1 MEKLRLLSQ
10 WLNKTLGFR
19 VPEQSTLFYLAVVQ
33 TFLLM
38 IFVLRY
44 QDMGSAFLFFSVLS
58 FFSTFVILGLRPL
71 KRVLTV
77 KIDEK
82 SFAPTLQIANETL
95 PFLRR
100 GLNEETA
107 QKTAEIIH
115 KIIDVAAVAITDR
128 EKVLAFL
135 GTGCENHPVGGSIVT
150 RATLEVIATGELKV
164 VQSKGEFNCP
174 VKDCNCPLES
184 AVIVPLVCEGKIVG
198 TVKLYQT
205 DKGKIPGSVV
215 RLAVGIA
222 QLLGVQMELAEL
234 DRQTQLATKAELDA
248 LQAQINPHFLFNTIN
263 TISMFT
269 RTNPVTARRL
279 LLRLSSFFRH
289 SLKRHGSFI
298 TLQEEL
304 EYIHTYLILEK
315 ARFRE
320 KIRVVRNID
329 KSVLQYYIPV
339 LTVQPLI
346 ENAIRH
352 GITPKEGQGT
362 VQISAQLRGDE
373 IEIAITDDGV
383 GIEPDI
389 MPKIFQPGFGSGSGV
404 GLSNVH
410 ERLKILFGEDHGINI
425 ESEPG
430 YGTTVWLRVPLMQH
444 DGDEGDGRFDLK
456 GSDRRR

>member
-1 MEKLRLLSQ
+1 MDVEVKDMEKLRLLSQ
-10 WLNKTLGFR
+10 KLNKKFGFRTPEATTVLRLAAVQAVLGLLFVLWRSDMALEILALCLAMFMGTFVTLGF
-19 VPEQSTLFYLAVVQ
+19 
-33 TFLLM
+33 
-38 IFVLRY
+38 
-44 QDMGSAFLFFSVLS
+44 
-58 FFSTFVILGLRPL
+58 RPL

-77 KIDEK
+77 RVDEK

-107 QKTAEIIH
+107 QKTAEIIQ
-115 KIIDVAAVAITDR
+115 KISDVAAVAITDR

-150 RATLEVIATGELKV
+150 RATREVIATGELKV
-164 VQSKGEFNCP
+164 VQHKGEFNCP
-174 VKDCNCPLES
+174 IKDCNCPLES
-184 AVIVPLVCEGKIVG
+184 AVIAPLINKGKVVG

-205 DKGKIPGSVV
+205 HKGQIPGSVV
-215 RLAVGIA
+215 KLAVGVA

-234 DRQTQLATKAELDA
+234 DHQAQLATKAELDA

-269 RTNPVTARRL
+269 RTNPETARRL
-279 LLRLSSFFRH
+279 LIRLASFFRH
-289 SLKRHGSFI
+289 SLKRHGRFI

-304 EYIHTYLILEK
+304 EYINTYLVLEK

-320 KIRVVRNID
+320 KLRVVRNID
-329 KSVLQYYIPV
+329 KSLLGYRIPV
-339 LTVQPLI
+339 LTVQPLV
-346 ENAIRH
+346 ENAVRH
-352 GITPKEGQGT
+352 GVTPKEGPGT

-383 GIEPDI
+383 GIQPDI
-389 MPKIFQPGFGSGSGV
+389 MPRIFEPGFGSGSGV

-410 ERLKILFGEDHGINI
+410 ERLKILFGEEHGLNI

-430 YGTTVWLRVPLMQH
+430 YGTIVWLRVPLMVH
-444 DGDEGDGRFDLK
+444 DDD
-456 GSDRRR
+456 

>member
-10 WLNKTLGFR
+10 WLNKSFGFR
-19 VPEQSTLFYLAVVQ
+19 VPEATTLLRLVAWQGLLVLLPVMLFPQMAQVFGLLGLGS
-33 TFLLM
+33 FL
-38 IFVLRY
+38 
-44 QDMGSAFLFFSVLS
+44 G
-58 FFSTFVILGLRPL
+58 TTVILGMRPL

-77 KIDEK
+77 KVDEK

-95 PFLRR
+95 PILRR

-107 QKTAEIIH
+107 KKTAEIIQ
-115 KIIDVAAVAITDR
+115 KISDVAAVAITDR

-150 RATLEVIATGELKV
+150 RATREVIATGELKV
-164 VQSKGEFNCP
+164 VQNKGEFNCP

-184 AVIVPLVCEGKIVG
+184 AVIVPLICKGEVAG

-205 DKGKIPGSVV
+205 HKGQIPGSVV
-215 RLAVGIA
+215 RLAVGVA
-222 QLLGVQMELAEL
+222 QLLSVQMELADL

-269 RTNPVTARRL
+269 RTNPETARRL
-279 LLRLSSFFRH
+279 LIRLASFFRH
-289 SLKRHGSFI
+289 SLKRYGRFI
-298 TLQEEL
+298 TLQEEM

-329 KSVLQYYIPV
+329 KSLLHYQIPV
-339 LTVQPLI
+339 LTVQPLV

-352 GITPKEGQGT
+352 GITPKEGQGM

-383 GIEPDI
+383 GIDPTI
-389 MPKIFQPGFGSGSGV
+389 MPRIFQPGFGSGSGV

-410 ERLKILFGEDHGINI
+410 ERLKILFGEDHGLNV
-425 ESEPG
+425 ESEQG
-430 YGTTVWLRVPLMQH
+430 YGTTVWLRVPLMLH
-444 DGDEGDGRFDLK
+444 DGDEGGSTNDLK
-456 GSDRRR
+456 GPYHR

>member
-1 MEKLRLLSQ
+1 MNVEVKDMEKLRLLNQ
-10 WLNKTLGFR
+10 HLNKKFGFRMPEATTVLRLAAVQATLGL
-19 VPEQSTLFYLAVVQ
+19 LFALWRPDMALEVLALCLAGFSG
-33 TFLLM
+33 TF
-38 IFVLRY
+38 IV
-44 QDMGSAFLFFSVLS
+44 
-58 FFSTFVILGLRPL
+58 LGLRPL

-77 KIDEK
+77 RVDEK

-107 QKTAEIIH
+107 RKTAEIIQ
-115 KIIDVAAVAITDR
+115 KISDVEAVAITDR

-150 RATLEVIATGELKV
+150 RATREVIATGELKV
-164 VQSKGEFNCP
+164 VQHKGEFNCP

-184 AVIVPLVCEGKIVG
+184 AVIAPLICKGKVTG

-205 DKGKIPGSVV
+205 HKGQIPGSVV
-215 RLAVGIA
+215 KLAVGVA

-234 DRQTQLATKAELDA
+234 DHQAQLATKAELDA

-269 RTNPVTARRL
+269 RTNPETARRL
-279 LLRLSSFFRH
+279 LIRLASFFRH
-289 SLKRHGSFI
+289 SLKRHGRFI

-304 EYIHTYLILEK
+304 EYINTYLALEK

-320 KIRVVRNID
+320 KLRVVRNID
-329 KSVLQYYIPV
+329 KSLLNYRIPV
-339 LTVQPLI
+339 LTVQPLV
-346 ENAIRH
+346 ENAVRH
-352 GITPKEGQGT
+352 GITPKEGQGF

-383 GIEPDI
+383 GIQPEI
-389 MPKIFQPGFGSGSGV
+389 MPRIFEPGFGSGSGV

-410 ERLKILFGEDHGINI
+410 ERLKLLFGEDHGLNI

-430 YGTTVWLRVPLMQH
+430 YGTTVWLRVPLMVH
-444 DGDEGDGRFDLK
+444 DDD
-456 GSDRRR
+456 